1 MFALF
6 YVFSVVKRRIGMLL
20 CEKIQLSEIQLGQHE
35 IRLHVAI
42 DAAYDDTFWKWLTTV
57 SRWILKRLL
66 VSWHMLNIMWYFLFF
81 LSISN
86 ILGIKS
92 HCSLAFSFYLEY
104 NPKLSE
110 ATQTTRVAYVK
121 FMAHAMRR
129 ESNADA
135 DTETKEVDMNK
146 VRKSILRTASKASAV
161 WNTISII
168 YKWKTTIA
176 LSCWV
181 IENLSILFFILIWN
195 RNVLKQSSL
204 NKACFV
210 SIYILYALN
219 MWNSIHSLRCG

>member
-1 MFALF
+1 MRKNTVVRDPIGSTRNSLTRRDRRSLRRHILEVANDGLKMDTQKIVGELT
-6 YVFSVVKRRIGMLL
+6 YAQYKVVF
-20 CEKIQLSEIQLGQHE
+20 
-35 IRLHVAI
+35 
-42 DAAYDDTFWKWLTTV
+42 
-57 SRWILKRLL
+57 
-66 VSWHMLNIMWYFLFF
+66 FLFF

-161 WNTISII
+161 
-168 YKWKTTIA
+168 
-176 LSCWV
+176 
-181 IENLSILFFILIWN
+181 
-195 RNVLKQSSL
+195 
-204 NKACFV
+204 
-210 SIYILYALN
+210 
-219 MWNSIHSLRCG
+219 